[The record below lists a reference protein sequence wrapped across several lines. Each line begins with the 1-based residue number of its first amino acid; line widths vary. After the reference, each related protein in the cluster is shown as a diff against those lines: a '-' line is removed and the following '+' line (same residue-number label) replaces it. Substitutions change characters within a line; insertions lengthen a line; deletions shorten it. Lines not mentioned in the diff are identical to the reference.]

1 MAKRI
6 LIELKSAKA
15 NKLIKDLEDLN
26 IIKIVSDPLLSLTG
40 KKRVQGRNFLN
51 ALKEAKLAEQGK
63 IKLKTAQSLLD
74 EL

>member
-1 MAKRI
+1 MAKQI
-6 LIELKSAKA
+6 LIELKNAKA

-26 IIKIVSDPLLSLTG
+26 IIKILSDPLLGLTG
-40 KKRVQGRNFLN
+40 KKRIQGRDFLN
-51 ALKEAKLAEQGK
+51 ALNEAKLAEQGK

>member
-1 MAKRI
+1 MAKQI
-6 LIELKSAKA
+6 VIELKNAKA
-15 NKLIKDLEDLN
+15 NKLIKDLEDLK
-26 IIKIVSDPLLSLTG
+26 IIKIVSDPLLGLAG

-51 ALKEAKLAEQGK
+51 AFKDAKLAEQGK